1 MTGDVI
7 VVVFCSGPAT
17 FYPVAGHPVEKEKK
31 RNTKSIRE
39 AIRHPGNESLYQELY
54 FRLIS
59 FHNLNFHLVAL
70 LILFFCF
77 SVLFLYFCIYLDFF
91 VSLIMKAEAIS
102 LCRPKCNPPLH

>member
-17 FYPVAGHPVEKEKK
+17 FYPVAGHPVEREKK

-39 AIRHPGNESLYQELY
+39 AIRHPGNESLY

-70 LILFFCF
+70 LILFLLFCCF
-77 SVLFLYFCIYLDFF
+77 IFVFFYLDFF